1 MLLKFRLLLIR
12 VLSMSYKVKLLFL
25 THRFNSFLLYSILKK
40 KTSNSVEALA
50 SDVVNSIPKL
60 EFKQT
65 TNFLYYV
72 LAFQW
77 SHLEQIVFITFNI
90 IKHFFIMTTIA
101 YPTAPAAS

>member
-40 KTSNSVEALA
+40 KSNSVEALA

-65 TNFLYYV
+65 TSFLYYV

-77 SHLEQIVFITFNI
+77 SHLEQIVFIIFNI
-90 IKHFFIMTTIA
+90 
-101 YPTAPAAS
+101 